1 MSPAVIGKPRHAAAV
16 GTQQPRA
23 LFIWRPPERSCA
35 LAWSRGRHGLHRTAS
50 VFRRGKGLTRD
61 QELDNGRYKPVTLPH
76 TITVL
81 GVGTHTIYLRAV
93 DQHGNIHPTPAK
105 FTFTVKKDK
114 GGGYPD
120 TWINW
125 VRVSP
130 RGVNVPNGGS
140 TSSSKVTVDFQD
152 TVSGQGSHIDLKI
165 DDGRYK
171 PVASPHILSPGYRK
185 VLTRYI

>member
-1 MSPAVIGKPRHAAAV
+1 
-16 GTQQPRA
+16 
-23 LFIWRPPERSCA
+23 

-50 VFRRGKGLTRD
+50 VFRRGKGLTKDR
-61 QELDNGRYKPVTLPH
+61 ELDNGRYKPVTLPQ

-93 DQHGNIHPTPAK
+93 DQHGNVDPRPAK

-125 VRVSP
+125 VRASP
-130 RGVNVPNGGS
+130 GGVNIPNGGS
-140 TSSSKVTVDFQD
+140 TSSSKVAVDFQD

-171 PVASPHILSPGYRK
+171 PVASPHTITGLSEGTHTIYLRAEDKEGKRDPSPAQWK
-185 VLTRYI
+185 FTVINNADEDD